1 MPRIRVERPRSA
13 ADGIAKAL
21 PQVAVITF
29 IALKLTGVV
38 TWSWWWV
45 LSPLWIGGVALA
57 LLAGCLVIVWCV
69 ARWPVILLTP
79 LRRRARRH
87 PHVVVRFE
95 GTDAGPDSP

>member
-21 PQVAVITF
+21 PQAAVITF
-29 IALKLTGVV
+29 IALKLTGVIG
-38 TWSWWWV
+38 WSWWWV
-45 LSPLWIGGVALA
+45 LSPLWIGGAALA
-57 LLAGCLVIVWCV
+57 LIAGCLVIVWCV

-87 PHVVVRFE
+87 PLVVFRFE
-95 GTDAGPDSP
+95 DTDADPDSH

>member
-38 TWSWWWV
+38 AWSWWWV
-45 LSPLWIGGVALA
+45 LSPLWIGGAALA
-57 LLAGCLVIVWCV
+57 LLAGCLVIVWC
-69 ARWPVILLTP
+69 AAQCLVILLTP
-79 LRRRARRH
+79 LRRRARRQ
-87 PHVVVRFE
+87 PQVVFRFE
-95 GTDAGPDSP
+95 DMDADPDSH